1 MASSSS
7 SSVPK
12 AAQAPSVPE
21 ASQRE
26 LKHQAPSSS
35 NSPSFSF
42 GTSSASA
49 AGGVSA
55 RGGEAPSFTFG
66 SARAA
71 PNSSQEEEE
80 DIASIE
86 KQIRAAEQQE
96 KKEKTR
102 YKKTLIRKLQA
113 TNARTAE
120 WKKRNEDEI
129 GRVNKKRK
137 LH

>member
-49 AGGVSA
+49 AGG
-55 RGGEAPSFTFG
+55 EAPRFCFG

-71 PNSSQEEEE
+71 PSSSQEEEE